1 MKPGKHPVHPPS
13 RPVIREHHLRVE
25 RTARYAMLGE
35 PGPAVRELWI
45 ACHGYG
51 QLAAR
56 FLRPFEA
63 VADPARVVAAPE
75 ALSRFYVD
83 PPASVADAARR
94 RVGATWMTREDR
106 EAEIA
111 DYVSYVER
119 LHDLLRAECPAAT
132 VTAFG
137 FSQGAATI
145 ARWVALGR
153 VAVRHLVLWG
163 GAPPPDLELER
174 LRERLSDARV
184 TIVAGAHDETVAASD
199 LDSAGERLRAA
210 GIACEVLRFAGGHVL
225 DSGTLRR
232 LAAPAHP

>member
-1 MKPGKHPVHPPS
+1 M
-13 RPVIREHHLRVE
+13 I
-25 RTARYAMLGE
+25 GE

-63 VADPARVVAAPE
+63 LADAARVIAAPE
-75 ALSRFYVD
+75 ALNRFYVA

-106 EAEIA
+106 DAEIA
-111 DYVSYVER
+111 DYVGYVER
-119 LHDLLRAECPAAT
+119 LHDLLRAECPAAA

-145 ARWVALGR
+145 SRWIALGR
-153 VAVRHLVLWG
+153 VDVRHLVLWG
-163 GAPPPDLELER
+163 GAPPPDLDLRR
-174 LRERLSDARV
+174 LRERLRGARI
-184 TIVAGAHDETVAASD
+184 TIVAGEHDGTVPASD
-199 LDSAGERLRAA
+199 LDSAAERLRAA
-210 GIACEVLRFAGGHVL
+210 GMRCEVLRFAAGHVL
-225 DSGTLRR
+225 DSGTLLR
-232 LAAPAHP
+232 LAAGA